1 MWKTLYN
8 MWKTLYLLP
17 TCILAVGVSQ
27 ADAVPSDIQRCFDR
41 CSVAEN
47 NSFTGP
53 RECVP
58 IVLAYLQEN
67 WRDVIDQIESV
78 APSLE
83 RQRVIYRAGDHLPDD
98 AFIEFLDAVAS
109 KAAKREIS
117 YDSFKASYEFSDY
130 KRGFLVRKA
139 EEPKVRLYLA
149 KWSAVHR
156 ANGVEPRVRTD
167 AEKAELLRH
176 LAEAESHPRVAD
188 RNDTNARDGVSSQ
201 SSAPSGTSSP
211 RNAPEA
217 RAVEAATP
225 EARRSTAW
233 VLIGGAA
240 VILAACSIILVRRF
254 YKR

>member
-1 MWKTLYN
+1 VGEGYVWKI
-8 MWKTLYLLP
+8 LYLLL
-17 TCILAVGVSQ
+17 TCVVAVGASQ
-27 ADAVPSDIQRCFDR
+27 ADAVPSDIQKCLDR

-58 IVLAYLQEN
+58 IVLSYLREN

-78 APSLE
+78 APGLE
-83 RQRVIYRAGDHLPDD
+83 RQRVIYRAADHLPDD
-98 AFIEFLDAVAS
+98 EFIEFLDAVTS

-117 YDSFKASYEFSDY
+117 YDSFKASYEFSAY
-130 KRGFLVRKA
+130 KHDFLVRKA
-139 EEPKVRLYLA
+139 EEPKVRAYLA

-167 AEKAELLRH
+167 AEMAELRRDLEDAH
-176 LAEAESHPRVAD
+176 GQPRAAD
-188 RNDTNARDGVSSQ
+188 RNDTNAPAGASSQ
-201 SSAPSGTSSP
+201 GTVPSATPPP
-211 RNAPEA
+211 RNVPEA
-217 RAVEAATP
+217 TAVEAATP
-225 EARRSTAW
+225 EARRSRAW

-240 VILAACSIILVRRF
+240 VILAGCSIILVRRY